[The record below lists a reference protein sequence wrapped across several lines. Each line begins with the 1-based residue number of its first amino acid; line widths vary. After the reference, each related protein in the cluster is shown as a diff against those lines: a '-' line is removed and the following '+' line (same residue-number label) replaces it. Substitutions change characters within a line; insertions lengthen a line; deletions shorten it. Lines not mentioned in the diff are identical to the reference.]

1 MDRRPFQEFAGRLR
15 ALADAV
21 ENPRTTITE
30 LAHAAHACG
39 LTLRLEFIDSGQ
51 RDEIEPAASD
61 GPSAPLRFPHDDM
74 GTPVS
79 SQPTP
84 P

>member
-1 MDRRPFQEFAGRLR
+1 MAMDMRPWQEFARRLR
-15 ALADAV
+15 VLADTV
-21 ENPRTTITE
+21 ENPQSSIVA

-39 LTLRLEFIDSGQ
+39 LELRIEFIDSGQ

-74 GTPVS
+74 GTPA
-79 SQPTP
+79 
-84 P
+84 